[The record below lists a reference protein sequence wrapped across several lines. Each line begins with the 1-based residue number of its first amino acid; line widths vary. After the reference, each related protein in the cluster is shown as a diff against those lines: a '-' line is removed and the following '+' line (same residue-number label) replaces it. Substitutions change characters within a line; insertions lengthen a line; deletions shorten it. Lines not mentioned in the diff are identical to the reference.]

1 YPGTWIATLVVLALL
16 LCLIVGIYL
25 SFDNKKTSIFL
36 VILMIMGFCSR
47 LIMGFSPTVWASG
60 MRTYYILYVVIAI
73 LVLMAVKELMKSM
86 SVQKN
91 EFMQFGLTVL
101 GICTFIITVINR

>member
-1 YPGTWIATLVVLALL
+1 
-16 LCLIVGIYL
+16 
-25 SFDNKKTSIFL
+25 
-36 VILMIMGFCSR
+36 MIMGFCSR

-86 SVQKN
+86 SVQKMN
-91 EFMQFGLTVL
+91 LCNL
-101 GICTFIITVINR
+101 D